1 MFRRI
6 AFAASLLLS
15 SAALAQTAAPPA
27 NAPPAQAQPGPERRE
42 ITPEQRN
49 RFRADLETCRTEVK
63 PQSLPRGERRKAMRS
78 CMEAKNPEL
87 KTVFARGEARR
98 AEMRQVRDQCRTELG
113 DKARGPDRREAM
125 KTCMVA
131 KKPEMA
137 KLFSCVDQA
146 KAKNL
151 QPGGERR
158 EFMRTCL
165 RA

>member
-1 MFRRI
+1 MFRHL
-6 AFAASLLLS
+6 AFAASVLLS
-15 SAALAQTAAPPA
+15 SAALSQTAPPPA
-27 NAPPAQAQPGPERRE
+27 TPPAQAQPVPERRE
-42 ITPEQRN
+42 ITPEQRA
-49 RFRADLETCRTEVK
+49 RFRADLETCRAEVK
-63 PQSLPRGERRKAMRS
+63 PQSLPRGDRRKAMRA

-87 KTVFARGEARR
+87 KTMFARRDTR
-98 AEMRQVRDQCRTELG
+98 LAEMRQIRDQCREETRS
-113 DKARGPDRREAM
+113 KAQGNERRDAM
-125 KTCMVA
+125 KACIVA

-137 KLFSCVDQA
+137 KVFSCVDQA